1 MYMCR
6 TKFYVKNRCFL
17 FWAAKFY
24 FFAYYLGLILFFALS
39 LVYSL
44 YRYI

>member
-6 TKFYVKNRCFL
+6 TKFYVKTAVFFVLDGKILFL
-17 FWAAKFY
+17 CLLFR
-24 FFAYYLGLILFFALS
+24 LNSFFALS